1 MALRRAHGMHY
12 DTGLREVLEEKAEAE
27 TPGLSGL
34 SYVESLKIRI
44 QTLETQL
51 REEPLQDTTPSRQA
65 HDSPRD
71 QDDTHQLTDVPGLSE
86 VADHPNGDLHD
97 TIEEAS
103 YLSLAAM
110 GAQRADRQPF
120 PTQGLSFPTLLYAAI
135 GVSGANPSTSQDHHA
150 AHSATLANLCNDV
163 IVAHYEQSRTVN
175 SAALDKYI
183 EFVQQSYPFIASG
196 DLRDVFNAALQTQQG
211 DRDAATGNTAVDA
224 ELPETTVMMLFGLAT
239 GLLVSP
245 GYTYT
250 EVIASKY
257 AACAVDLLPR
267 VFDRASDLSTVQCLV
282 ALTIYSMYTALGGS
296 TWHLLGLAMTRC
308 VASGMHTSRLS
319 DLESDNENKRNSCR
333 AFWTLYT
340 LDTYIS
346 TALDR
351 PFCLSDNDVLV
362 SSPTS
367 TEIDNDDGRLRCLV
381 EHAQLLRSNRSEAT
395 TDPWVHYI
403 NLRHWYDI
411 MDTPAAPLLSHLQ
424 MLVRG
429 LIEIVKRISFQ
440 NDQNWNLILCGAE
453 PDIENYL
460 NLLETHLLEQR
471 CAPVAFDAFD
481 VFAAGVII
489 MQSRMQT
496 MARIAARKSL
506 VAQAINVLTILSMR
520 YPPVRSLR
528 DVLSEYRAI
537 SIDNRQLSSPSHLRD
552 LIDRSEICIS
562 KPLRNMILRGFTP

>member
-12 DTGLREVLEEKAEAE
+12 DTCLREVLEEKAEAG

-34 SYVESLKIRI
+34 SYIESLKIRI

-51 REEPLQDTTPSRQA
+51 REEPLQDTTLSRRGY
-65 HDSPRD
+65 DSPRD
-71 QDDTHQLTDVPGLSE
+71 QDDTQQLTNVPGSSE
-86 VADHPNGDLHD
+86 VVDNPNGDLHD

-120 PTQGLSFPTLLYAAI
+120 PTQGLSFLTLLYAAI
-135 GVSGANPSTSQDHHA
+135 GVSGENPSTSQDNHA
-150 AHSATLANLCNDV
+150 AHSATLAHLRNNFV
-163 IVAHYEQSRTVN
+163 VAHYEQSRTVN
-175 SAALDKYI
+175 SATLDKYI
-183 EFVQQSYPFIASG
+183 EFVQQFYPFIASG
-196 DLRDVFNAALQTQQG
+196 DLKDVFNIALQTQQC
-211 DRDAATGNTAVDA
+211 DRDAATVDA

-245 GYTYT
+245 SYTYT
-250 EVIASKY
+250 EVIATKY

-282 ALTIYSMYTALGGS
+282 ALTIYSLYTALGGS

-319 DLESDNENKRNSCR
+319 DLGSDNENKRNSCR

-367 TEIDNDDGRLRCLV
+367 TEIGNDDGRLHCLV
-381 EHAQLLRSNRSEAT
+381 EHAQLLRSNRSEAM

-411 MDTPAAPLLSHLQ
+411 MDTPAAPSLSHLQ

-440 NDQNWNLILCGAE
+440 SDQNWNLILCGAE

-460 NLLETHLLEQR
+460 NLLETQLLEQR
-471 CAPVAFDAFD
+471 CAPTAFDAFD
-481 VFAAGVII
+481 VFAAGVMI
-489 MQSRMQT
+489 MQLRMQT
-496 MARIAARKSL
+496 AARTAARKSI
-506 VAQAINVLTILSMR
+506 VSQAINVLTMFSMR

-537 SIDNRQLSSPSHLRD
+537 SMDSRQLSSPSHLRD
-552 LIDRSEICIS
+552 LLGRSEICIS
-562 KPLRNMILRGFTP
+562 KPLQDMILRGFTP

>member
-1 MALRRAHGMHY
+1 MALRP
-12 DTGLREVLEEKAEAE
+12 E

-34 SYVESLKIRI
+34 SYIESLKIRI

-51 REEPLQDTTPSRQA
+51 REEPLQDTTPSRRGS
-65 HDSPRD
+65 DTPRD
-71 QDDTHQLTDVPGLSE
+71 QDDTQQLTNIPGSSE
-86 VADHPNGDLHD
+86 VVDHPNGDLHD

-120 PTQGLSFPTLLYAAI
+120 PTQGLSFLTLLYAAI
-135 GVSGANPSTSQDHHA
+135 GVSGANPSTSQDNHA
-150 AHSATLANLCNDV
+150 FHSATLANLRNDV
-163 IVAHYEQSRTVN
+163 VVAHYEQSRTVN
-175 SAALDKYI
+175 SAALDKYV

-196 DLRDVFNAALQTQQG
+196 DLRDVFNIALQTQQG
-211 DRDAATGNTAVDA
+211 DRNAATVDA

-250 EVIASKY
+250 EVIATKY

-267 VFDRASDLSTVQCLV
+267 VFERASDLPTVQCLV
-282 ALTIYSMYTALGGS
+282 ALTIYSLYTALGGS

-333 AFWTLYT
+333 TFWTLYI

-367 TEIDNDDGRLRCLV
+367 TEIGNDDRRLRCLV

-395 TDPWVHYI
+395 TDSWVHYI

-411 MDTPAAPLLSHLQ
+411 MDTPAVPSLSQLH

-429 LIEIVKRISFQ
+429 LIEIVKRLSLQ

-460 NLLETHLLEQR
+460 NLLETQLLEQR
-471 CAPVAFDAFD
+471 CAPAAFDAFD
-481 VFAAGVII
+481 VFAVGVMI

-496 MARIAARKSL
+496 AARIAARKGIVS
-506 VAQAINVLTILSMR
+506 QAINVLTMLSMR
-520 YPPVRSLR
+520 YSPVRSLR
-528 DVLSEYRAI
+528 DVLSECHAI
-537 SIDNRQLSSPSHLRD
+537 STDNRQLSSSSHLRG

-562 KPLRNMILRGFTP
+562 KPLQDMIFRGFTP